1 MSTQD
6 EYDPALQ
13 APRSIT
19 VRAGVPQIYG
29 HLIAAA
35 HEANIPVLFSANAF
49 AKRDTRPSNI
59 GAFRISPAAN
69 FNGFNLS
76 AARKIPAGLDAA
88 LDSAGF
94 VASNRYG
101 CYRWTVEQ
109 YYDLVTARDWTWHAA
124 MDFCMEPQVAGS
136 KLVRMIRMHAT
147 AQGYIECVNEA
158 RRRGAPMPMPVL
170 QGWMP
175 EDYLRCMDLL
185 AVDDWPDLVGL
196 GSVCRRNLHGPDGI
210 ATIVNA
216 LDRVLPPN
224 VKLHLFGVKGGA
236 ITEFGDH
243 PRLASIDSMAWDFGV
258 RCKQRTGRTQAMR
271 ASAMTGWQAT
281 QAAVVPNAWR
291 GPAMN
296 DLFADL
302 EPVATASTEDR
313 VNAIVSE
320 WYAENLADHGY
331 EDIDRM
337 TTSQASQI
345 LLKIKHFGLG
355 SLAERSDMVE
365 MAVLEGLIASDS
377 SLPENR
383 NLERLAA

>member
-1 MSTQD
+1 MSGPSQPLLASTQ
-6 EYDPALQ
+6 A
-13 APRSIT
+13 IT

-29 HLIAAA
+29 HLITAAY
-35 HEANIPVLFSANAF
+35 EASIPVLFSANAF
-49 AKRDTRPSNI
+49 AKRDTRPSHI

-124 MDFCMEPQVAGS
+124 MDFCMDPQVAGS

-185 AVDDWPDLVGL
+185 AVDAWPDLVGL

-210 ATIVNA
+210 ATIVEA

-236 ITEFGDH
+236 ISEFGDH

-271 ASAMTGWQAT
+271 ATAMTGWQAA

-296 DLFADL
+296 DLFAEM
-302 EPVATASTEDR
+302 EPVATPTMEDR
-313 VNAIVSE
+313 VNATVAE
-320 WYAENLADHGY
+320 WFAENLGDHGY
-331 EDIDRM
+331 EDIVRM
-337 TTSQASQI
+337 TTAQTAEI
-345 LLKIKHFGLG
+345 LAKIKHFGLA
-355 SLAERSDMVE
+355 SLEDSSDMVE
-365 MAVLEGLIASDS
+365 MAVFEQLSLEETCPLSNPD
-377 SLPENR
+377 LQ
-383 NLERLAA
+383 RLVA

>member
-49 AKRDTRPSNI
+49 AKRDTRPSHI
-59 GAFRISPAAN
+59 GSFRISPAAN

-101 CYRWTVEQ
+101 CYRWSVEQ

-170 QGWMP
+170 QGWKP

-185 AVDDWPDLVGL
+185 SVDEWPDLVGL

-236 ITEFGDH
+236 ITEFGNH

-281 QAAVVPNAWR
+281 QAAVTPNAWR

-296 DLFADL
+296 DLFAGL
-302 EPVATASTEDR
+302 ELEALQTTEDLI
-313 VNAIVSE
+313 NEIVSE
-320 WYAENLADHGY
+320 WYAENLGDHGY
-331 EDIDRM
+331 ESIVRM
-337 TTSQASQI
+337 TTDQTAEI
-345 LLKIKHFGLG
+345 LQKIRHFGLESLEG
-355 SLAERSDMVE
+355 SSDMVE
-365 MAVLEGLIASDS
+365 MAVFEGLSAREEASNDALPRERIA
-377 SLPENR
+377 
-383 NLERLAA
+383 A